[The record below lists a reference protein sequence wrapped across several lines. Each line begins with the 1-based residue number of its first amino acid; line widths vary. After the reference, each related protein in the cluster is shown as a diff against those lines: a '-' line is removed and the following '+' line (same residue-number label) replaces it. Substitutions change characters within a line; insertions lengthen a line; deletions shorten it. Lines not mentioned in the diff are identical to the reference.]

1 MPRSKNRN
9 AFQDKYKEMNAD
21 EGDKKMTDHKNG
33 KILGKELEV
42 YCMITAL
49 LLFVSAFLFASPMEI
64 IDGMK
69 KIILSRDA
77 LITDYFELAGY
88 GAGFFNAGLMML
100 VSICMIRSVRLPY
113 TGLTLAVIFISVGFG
128 FWGKN
133 LVNSFPIILGSWFYS
148 KAHKSHF
155 ARYVYTALF
164 ATCLAPFVTE
174 LVYLLPF
181 SIRINIIIAFVIG
194 VFIGYVIPPL
204 SMHTASMHMGYN
216 LFNVGF
222 AAGTLAFVMYC
233 LLKAIGIQSEAV
245 FIWKAERNPI
255 IMAVLTIYFIGTFF
269 WGIYLE
275 HGDIHGLRDIMDH
288 PGRAVADFVMMEGSG
303 KTLMNMGVMG
313 ILAEIYLIFINGDL
327 SGPILGCILTVFG
340 FSAFGAH
347 IRNYLPVLT
356 GVALSAVFTQQT
368 LNTPGILIASFFV
381 VGLSPIAGQFGTGA
395 GIIAGLI
402 HAAVVMCTSQM
413 YGGLNLYNNGF
424 SCGWVAIVMLPI
436 MESFMK
442 HYQYRKEDRKNGK
455 YKKLLVHLK
464 RRMEEWFMKKRK

>member
-1 MPRSKNRN
+1 MI
-9 AFQDKYKEMNAD
+9 
-21 EGDKKMTDHKNG
+21 DHK
-33 KILGKELEV
+33 KRKTFGKELEI
-42 YCMITAL
+42 YCIVTAI
-49 LLFVSAFLFASPMEI
+49 LLFLSAFLFASPMEI
-64 IDGMK
+64 ITGMK

-88 GAGFFNAGLMML
+88 GAGFFNAALMMAI
-100 VSICMIRSVRLPY
+100 SILMIRCVKIPY
-113 TGLTLAVIFISVGFG
+113 TGLTLAVLFISVGFG

-133 LVNSFPIILGSWFYS
+133 IVNSFPIVLGSWIYS

-174 LVYLLPF
+174 LVYILPF
-181 SIRINIIIAFVIG
+181 SFSINICIAFAIG
-194 VFIGYVIPPL
+194 IFIGYVIPPL

-233 LLKAIGIQSEAV
+233 ILKSVGIQSEAV
-245 FIWKAERNPI
+245 FIWKSERNPV
-255 IMAVLTIYFIGTFF
+255 IMTVLTIYFIGTFF

-275 HGDIHGLRDIMDH
+275 HGDLRGLRDIIDH
-288 PGRAVADFVMMEGSG
+288 PGRAVADFVMMEGTG
-303 KTLMNMGVMG
+303 KTLINMGVMG
-313 ILAEIYLIFINGDL
+313 ILTEIYLIFVNGDL

-356 GVALSAVFTQQT
+356 GVALSALFTHQE

-381 VGLSPIAGQFGTGA
+381 VGISPIAGQFGTWA

-402 HAAVVMCTSQM
+402 HATVVMCTSQM

-442 HYQYRKEDRKNGK
+442 HYEYRKQDRKNGK
-455 YKKLLVHLK
+455 YRKKLENYK
-464 RRMEEWFMKKRK
+464 RRMEEWFMKKRKSEK